1 MQDSVLQTD
10 EQRNVRE
17 AVTDA
22 KMLSGWH
29 VLISEEFKEAPSYH
43 LIRPITLQG
52 AVGLISEM
60 RFGGIGV
67 TLRGSAVT
75 TVFVLSKHT
84 GQREGK
90 AESRFFPVFLPLIL

>member
-1 MQDSVLQTD
+1 MCK
-10 EQRNVRE
+10 RNVQE

-52 AVGLISEM
+52 AVGLISET
-60 RFGGIGV
+60 RFGGIRV
-67 TLRGSAVT
+67 TLIGSAVS

-84 GQREGK
+84 SQRQGK
-90 AESRFFPVFLPLIL
+90 GERCFHSELYF

>member
-1 MQDSVLQTD
+1 MLQ
-10 EQRNVRE
+10 E

-52 AVGLISEM
+52 AVGLISKT
-60 RFGGIGV
+60 RFGGISV
-67 TLRGSAVT
+67 TLTGSAVSS
-75 TVFVLSKHT
+75 VFMLSKCES
-84 GQREGK
+84 QRESK
-90 AESRFFPVFLPLIL
+90 SESCFLSELYL